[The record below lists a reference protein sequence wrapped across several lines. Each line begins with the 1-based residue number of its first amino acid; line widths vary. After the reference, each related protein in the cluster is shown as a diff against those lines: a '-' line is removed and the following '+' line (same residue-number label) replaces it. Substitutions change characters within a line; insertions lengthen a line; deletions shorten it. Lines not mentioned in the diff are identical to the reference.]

1 MKKILIANWKMNM
14 DYREAG
20 ELADFYRYHLK
31 SSRNVH
37 LIVCPPAIWLENL
50 AKKFKNSHIDLGAQN
65 IHQLEKGAIT
75 GEISAPMVKEF
86 CRYVIIGH
94 SERRKFFAENDEM
107 INQKVKTAL
116 KNNLIPILCVGE
128 DRQAEGEG
136 HMLSQVSRG
145 IAGLSSY
152 DLKNIIIAYEPIWA
166 ISANKDSEVA
176 TTSYVSEMI
185 NSIRD
190 RLAVIYGREISNKIR
205 IVYGGSV
212 HSKNIK
218 SFLDE
223 KTINGFLVGGASLDC
238 KTFER
243 IYHTII

>member
-1 MKKILIANWKMNM
+1 MKFLIANWKMNT
-14 DYREAG
+14 DYKEAG

-50 AKKFKNSHIDLGAQN
+50 AKKFKNYPIDLGAQN
-65 IHQLEKGAIT
+65 IHWLEKGAIT

-86 CRYVIIGH
+86 CRYAIIGH
-94 SERRKFFAENDEM
+94 SERRKFFSESDEV
-107 INQKVKTAL
+107 INQKIKTAI
-116 KNNLIPILCVGE
+116 KNNLTPILCVGE
-128 DRQAEGEG
+128 DKQAEGEG

-145 IAGLSSY
+145 VAGLSSH
-152 DLKNIIIAYEPIWA
+152 DLKNMVIAYEPIWA

-176 TTSYVSEMI
+176 TTSYVTEMI

-223 KTINGFLVGGASLDC
+223 KTINGFLVGSASLDC
-238 KTFER
+238 KVFEK
-243 IYHTII
+243 IYNSLV